1 MMLGLT
7 LRVSWIC
14 LLLRIAAG
22 FPATKGDYKY
32 PYTAIG
38 SPSGSSG
45 SSNFPSGGS
54 FLPQMSEPEAPAQ
67 QPSSPARFVAPGVA
81 FAPLSYERNTFIRP
95 YDSSADGSSKAP
107 GVPSQ
112 GAGYASPP
120 VFAPVSPLQPQPGS
134 GTVGNLGSYAKAPAL
149 RIGDGPM
156 PYGSRS
162 EGASPMAYG
171 SRSKGASPMAYGSRS
186 SASSPTLRFGDGP
199 MPYGS
204 HSSSSSPALRFGDGP
219 MPYGSHSSSSSP
231 ALRFGDG
238 PMPYG
243 SHSSAGSPLRDVQ
256 PAGEAYIS
264 FPLPDAQ
271 MASRPFP
278 DWSVL
283 EANAA
288 APDSQSETSPL
299 PPSSYI
305 IQSSDGY
312 QQANVFLS
320 HMKYSPEYLPPPEI
334 KAPSKLPPMSRSK
347 GVKAYRG

>member
-14 LLLRIAAG
+14 LLLSIAAG

-67 QPSSPARFVAPGVA
+67 QPSSPARFVAPSVA

-120 VFAPVSPLQPQPGS
+120 VFAPVSPVQPQPGS
-134 GTVGNLGSYAKAPAL
+134 GTVGNLGSYPKA
-149 RIGDGPM
+149 
-156 PYGSRS
+156 
-162 EGASPMAYG
+162 
-171 SRSKGASPMAYGSRS
+171 
-186 SASSPTLRFGDGP
+186 
-199 MPYGS
+199 
-204 HSSSSSPALRFGDGP
+204 
-219 MPYGSHSSSSSP
+219 P

>member
-14 LLLRIAAG
+14 LLLSIAAG

-67 QPSSPARFVAPGVA
+67 QPSSPARFVAPSVA

-120 VFAPVSPLQPQPGS
+120 VFAPVSPVQPQPGS
-134 GTVGNLGSYAKAPAL
+134 GTVGNLGSYPKAPAL
-149 RIGDGPM
+149 RFGDGPM
-156 PYGSRS
+156 PYGSH
-162 EGASPMAYG
+162 
-171 SRSKGASPMAYGSRS
+171 S

-204 HSSSSSPALRFGDGP
+204 HSSSSSPT
-219 MPYGSHSSSSSP
+219 
-231 ALRFGDG
+231 LRFGDG